1 MIDLQ
6 AFIDLALEE
15 EEEDTDRQTDIE
27 TAYEQG
33 YQKGYNDG
41 FEDGV
46 ASIIEKHKLD
56 QLNESW

>member
-15 EEEDTDRQTDIE
+15 EEDIDRQTDIE

-33 YQKGYNDG
+33 YQKGYNNG

-46 ASIIEKHKLD
+46 ASVIEKYKLH
-56 QLNESW
+56 QLEESW